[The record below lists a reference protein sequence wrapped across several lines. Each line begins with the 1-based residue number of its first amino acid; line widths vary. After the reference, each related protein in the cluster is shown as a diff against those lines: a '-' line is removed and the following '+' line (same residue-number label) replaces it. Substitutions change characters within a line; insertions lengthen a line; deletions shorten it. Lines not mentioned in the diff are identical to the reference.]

1 METRKLILI
10 IILSTSLLLL
20 WEAWQKETQ
29 PPVSQVTPG
38 ATVDDSNQRHDPLPV
53 PGDELAGA
61 GGSGIAAGIEGVT
74 PSVTPNLFEI
84 GEKIQVT
91 TDLVTAEI
99 DTAGGDI
106 RKLGLLQHPA
116 REDETRP
123 YELLLDQAARF
134 QISQSGLIG
143 DGLPSHKTKYTV
155 DSNKYSYELRPGE
168 DSVSVR
174 LLAPEVNGIQ
184 VAKIYTFH
192 RGTYVIDVAFEIV
205 NHSDTTIL
213 PFSYFQMMRD
223 SKEPVG
229 QGFLVHSYTGPA
241 LYTEEEKFLKVKF
254 SDLDKNKADYPTNAD
269 DGWVAMLEHYFLTAW
284 LPEQGKP
291 REYYVKQLA
300 YNQYTAGVIAP
311 VGAVEPGQ
319 TQRISMPFYAGPQE
333 QKKLAELSPG
343 LDLTVDYGW
352 LTVLAKPLFWL
363 LSFYH
368 SYVDNWGIAIIL
380 LTLTVKLL
388 FFPLSAAGYRSMAK
402 LRVVTPKLQ
411 RIREQYSSDR
421 QRMHQAMMEFYKQE
435 KINPMGGCLPI
446 LVQIPV
452 FIALFWT
459 LLAAVELRY
468 APLALWITDMSVPD
482 PYYVLP
488 LIMGVSMYIQSK
500 LSPKP
505 TDPIQARI
513 MQIMPVAFSIF
524 FFFFPA
530 GLVLYSLCNNILS
543 IAQQWQITRML
554 EKKAEAEEEKKSKG
568 KGKTKG
574 KGASTVEEEA
584 DEGDD
589 LKETKQ
595 LTHSDS
601 AAANNEKDVEDAEVI
616 EVKEEA
622 PVAQKKASP
631 AAAQTQA
638 QPKPKPKPGTNVRGK
653 GKARKGK
660 KR

>member
-20 WEAWQKETQ
+20 WDSWQKENQ
-29 PPVSQVTPG
+29 PPVTQVTPG
-38 ATVDDSNQRHDPLPV
+38 VVSENSNNQRHDPLPV

-61 GGSGIAAGIEGVT
+61 SQSGAAAGIDGVT
-74 PSVTPNLFEI
+74 PSITPNLFEI

-91 TDLVTAEI
+91 TDLVVAEI

-106 RKLGLLQHPA
+106 RKLGLLKHPA

-134 QISQSGLIG
+134 HIAQSGLIG
-143 DGLPSHKTKYTV
+143 EGLPSHKTRFTL
-155 DSNKYSYELRPGE
+155 DSNKHTYELSPGE
-168 DSVSVR
+168 DSINIR

-192 RGTYVIDVAFEIV
+192 RGTYVIDVEFEIV
-205 NHSDTTIL
+205 NHSDSTIM

-223 SKEPVG
+223 AKDPVG
-229 QGFLVHSYTGPA
+229 QGFLVHSHTGPA
-241 LYTEEEKFLKVKF
+241 LYTDEEKFQKVKF
-254 SDLDKNKADYPTNAD
+254 SDLDKNKAEYPTNAD

-284 LPEQGKP
+284 LPKQDTP
-291 REYYVKQLA
+291 REYFIKRLA

-319 TQRISMPFYAGPQE
+319 TKTIDMPFYAGPQE
-333 QKKLAELSPG
+333 QNKLAELSPG

-380 LTLTVKLL
+380 LTLTVKLI

-411 RIREQYSSDR
+411 RIREQYASDR
-421 QRMHQAMMEFYKQE
+421 QRMHQAMMEFYKKE
-435 KINPMGGCLPI
+435 KINPLGGCLPI

-488 LIMGVSMYIQSK
+488 LMMGVSMYIQSK

-543 IAQQWQITRML
+543 ILQQWQITRML
-554 EKKAEAEEEKKSKG
+554 EKKAEAEEEKRSKG
-568 KGKTKG
+568 KAKG
-574 KGASTVEEEA
+574 KNVSDDEPEE
-584 DEGDD
+584 DV
-589 LKETKQ
+589 ETKQ
-595 LTHSDS
+595 LAHSN
-601 AAANNEKDVEDAEVI
+601 AAAKEDNIEDAEVI
-616 EVKEEA
+616 EAKEEA
-622 PVAQKKASP
+622 PKEKKASP
-631 AAAQTQA
+631 APEKPN
-638 QPKPKPKPGTNVRGK
+638 PKPKQGARRGK
-653 GKARKGK
+653 GRRGK
-660 KR
+660 RR